1 MTTDTLPLADMQVFV
16 QVVAQHSFAGAA
28 RQLRLT
34 TGAVSRSV
42 GRLESALGVKLLHRT
57 TRSLSLTEVG
67 AAVHADCLLMLHS
80 AEQAVS
86 RATAHRQQ
94 PQGILR
100 INAPLVFGD
109 WWLAPLLPGFCAR
122 FPEVQVQ
129 LSMSDT
135 MADLTAEGLDLAIR
149 ITAVDAL
156 PPAMVARPLRRV
168 GYVLVAHPAYLQS
181 RLPIT
186 QPQDLLAHPCMSLG
200 YGPFQNLVELVPA
213 DMPTAAPTKLRLN
226 TPITIASS
234 QGLLHALLHNAV
246 AGIALM
252 ADFVASSHLAN
263 GSLLPVLPGWQ
274 LAGSYAPRMAY
285 AIHAPGPHIPPKLR
299 AMLDYLQS
307 QTAIQAMPGTPDPQQ
322 HGLSQ

>member
-1 MTTDTLPLADMQVFV
+1 MRTDTLPLADMQVFA

-42 GRLESALGVKLLHRT
+42 GRLESELGVKLLHRT

-67 AAVHADCLLMLHS
+67 AAVHADCVLMLQS

-86 RATAHRQQ
+86 RATVHRQQ

-129 LSMSDT
+129 LSMSDA

-149 ITAVDAL
+149 ITAADAL
-156 PPAMVARPLRRV
+156 PPAMVARPLQPV
-168 GYVLVAHPAYLQS
+168 GYVLVASPAYLQS
-181 RLPIT
+181 RPPIT

-200 YGPFQNLVELVPA
+200 YGPFQNLVELLPA
-213 DMPTAAPTKLRLN
+213 DAPTATVTRLRLN

-234 QGLLHALLHNAV
+234 QGLLNALQHGA
-246 AGIALM
+246 ASGIALM
-252 ADFVASSHLAN
+252 ADFVARAHLAD
-263 GSLLPVLPGWQ
+263 GRLVQVLPNWQ

-285 AIHAPGPHIPPKLR
+285 ALHAPGPHIPPKLR
-299 AMLDYLQS
+299 VMLDYLQS
-307 QTAIQAMPGTPDPQQ
+307 QNASA
-322 HGLSQ
+322 SA